1 MFLFINIFYIVFL
14 HFIIKF
20 FFNYNKTSF
29 KKIFILYLFF
39 YLALVLVF
47 NLNIINFQN
56 NELNSVYLILNFFI
70 FLSYILTIGLK
81 KINSPTFY
89 ILEYFKQKNI
99 TNKFELI
106 ENLKEKNIFKQ
117 RFAELNKEK
126 MIVITNNEIALTKNG
141 RTFARFMKFLSIFF
155 KVKSKG

>member
-1 MFLFINIFYIVFL
+1 MFLFINIFYIIIL
-14 HFIIKF
+14 HLIIKF
-20 FFNYNKTSF
+20 FFDYNKTSF

-39 YLALVLVF
+39 YLVLVLVF
-47 NLNIINFQN
+47 NLNIIKFQN

-89 ILEYFKQKNI
+89 ILEYFKQNNI

-106 ENLKEKNIFKQ
+106 ENLKDKNIFKK
-117 RFAELNKEK
+117 RFAELNNEK
-126 MIVITNNEIALTKNG
+126 MIIIINNEIELTKNG

>member
-39 YLALVLVF
+39 YLVLVLVF
-47 NLNIINFQN
+47 NFNIIKFQN
-56 NELNSVYLILNFFI
+56 NELNSVYLILNFII

-99 TNKFELI
+99 TDKFELI

-117 RFAELNKEK
+117 RFAELNNEK
-126 MIVITNNEIALTKNG
+126 MIKITNNEIALTKNG
-141 RTFARFMKFLSIFF
+141 RIFAKFMKFLSIFF

>member
-1 MFLFINIFYIVFL
+1 MFLFINIFYIVIL

-39 YLALVLVF
+39 YLILVLIF
-47 NLNIINFQN
+47 NLNIIKFEN
-56 NELNSVYLILNFFI
+56 NELNPIYLVLNFLI

-89 ILEYFKQKNI
+89 ILEYFKKKNI
-99 TNKFELI
+99 TDKFELI
-106 ENLKEKNIFKQ
+106 ENLKDKNIFKK
-117 RFAELNKEK
+117 RFAELNNEK
-126 MIVITNNEIALTKNG
+126 MIIIINNEIELTKNG

>member
-1 MFLFINIFYIVFL
+1 MFLFINIFYIIIL
-14 HFIIKF
+14 HLIIKF
-20 FFNYNKTSF
+20 FFDYNKTSF

-39 YLALVLVF
+39 YLVLVLVF

-89 ILEYFKQKNI
+89 ILEYFKQNNI

-106 ENLKEKNIFKQ
+106 ENLKDKNIFKK
-117 RFAELNKEK
+117 RFAELNNEK
-126 MIVITNNEIALTKNG
+126 MIIIINNEIELTKNG
-141 RTFARFMKFLSIFF
+141 RTFARFMKLLSIFF

>member
-39 YLALVLVF
+39 YLVLVLVF

-106 ENLKEKNIFKQ
+106 ANLKEKNIFKQ
-117 RFAELNKEK
+117 RFTELNNEK
-126 MIVITNNEIALTKNG
+126 MIIITNNEIALTKNG